1 MLTFKIKKKNLREKL
16 DRGKQKNT
24 MPTDWKGDKEFNRA
38 SCNILLKTI
47 NAMNGLVS
55 RRTRLFVCLH
65 IATKFIHMILT
76 NIFANT
82 HMSSYKY

>member
-1 MLTFKIKKKNLREKL
+1 MIREKGDCTCL
-16 DRGKQKNT
+16 HSKSRKKSEGKIGQRESKN
-24 MPTDWKGDKEFNRA
+24 WKGDKEFDRA

-55 RRTRLFVCLH
+55 HRTRLFVCLH
-65 IATKFIHMILT
+65 TATKFIHMILT

-82 HMSSYKY
+82 HMSS